1 MLGVKAPE
9 HLDFQ
14 SLCSE
19 NGLILFSCSEI
30 KPGEKEWSTKVVS
43 ESLASRIIEC
53 DNIAMFNFLLRW
65 SLGSSLSPTSSCIIR
80 SIVQSSAAITCGSSI
95 LDVGWVARVQQ
106 AGQQVGKG
114 LLDVSSISIRK
125 RCSSFCVLLWHGFFH
140 LFLHFSAFIS
150 FYCFFYP

>member
-53 DNIAMFNFLLRW
+53 DNIAMFNFLLR
-65 SLGSSLSPTSSCIIR
+65 
-80 SIVQSSAAITCGSSI
+80 
-95 LDVGWVARVQQ
+95 
-106 AGQQVGKG
+106 
-114 LLDVSSISIRK
+114 
-125 RCSSFCVLLWHGFFH
+125 
-140 LFLHFSAFIS
+140 
-150 FYCFFYP
+150 